1 MSSRSPESS
10 ELRLGEVVEASTTQI
25 IAQCYDLYTAP
36 PLGSLVS
43 CGMSDA
49 AGGDGDMIYGIVCEV
64 STRSIDPGR
73 RPIAR
78 GRDEDDEEA
87 VYESN
92 PQLSRLL
99 STEFCALVVGHRRD
113 GALYR
118 WLAPLPP
125 RIHSFVY
132 ACSDD
137 DLREFSSALD
147 FAPILLSAPIVATD
161 DVLAAFIKLAS
172 GVHRDPSVFL
182 MRAGRQLTPLLGGE
196 VQRLNGILRR
206 IAPSQTGS
214 PA

>member
-1 MSSRSPESS
+1 MISRSPESG

-78 GRDEDDEEA
+78 GRDEDDEDA
-87 VYESN
+87 VYEAN

-99 STEFCALVVGHRRD
+99 STEFNAMVVGHRRD
-113 GALYR
+113 GSLYR

-125 RIHSFVY
+125 RIHSFV
-132 ACSDD
+132 
-137 DLREFSSALD
+137 LRLFRRRFEGVQ
-147 FAPILLSAPIVATD
+147 LSAGLRPDTPV
-161 DVLAAFIKLAS
+161 
-172 GVHRDPSVFL
+172 
-182 MRAGRQLTPLLGGE
+182 RAQCR
-196 VQRLNGILRR
+196 N
-206 IAPSQTGS
+206 
-214 PA
+214 